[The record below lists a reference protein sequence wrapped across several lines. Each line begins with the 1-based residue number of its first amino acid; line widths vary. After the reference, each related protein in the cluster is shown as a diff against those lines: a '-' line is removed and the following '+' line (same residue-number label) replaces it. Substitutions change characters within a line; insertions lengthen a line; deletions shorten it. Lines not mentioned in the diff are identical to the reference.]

1 MTGSDVLSSIALQ
14 LTNVRKDTMI
24 QTRDN
29 QYRHT
34 TRQAVAPG
42 FVRAGL
48 PMAVA
53 TISWMAVLVACKKEA
68 AP

>member
-1 MTGSDVLSSIALQ
+1 
-14 LTNVRKDTMI
+14 MI

-29 QYRHT
+29 QHRHT
-34 TRQAVAPG
+34 TRHAAAPG